1 MKLILSITRPLMA
14 SHNKDIASSLCK
26 NEKPRWKEKKVKNC
40 SEGKKKISASST
52 TQSFEKSGKLQ
63 NKALKK
69 DIDIGS
75 QSQRQFDID
84 K

>member
-1 MKLILSITRPLMA
+1 MERKKSEKLQRR
-14 SHNKDIASSLCK
+14 K
-26 NEKPRWKEKKVKNC
+26 
-40 SEGKKKISASST
+40 KKKISASST

-84 K
+84 R